1 MKIHEY
7 QAKNIL
13 RNHGVSVPSGS
24 PAGTAAEARRVAG
37 SLGGERWV
45 VKAQIHAGGRGKGG
59 GVRRAS
65 SLDEVEQYAGRI
77 LGSRLVTPQTGPQ
90 GQQVRQVLVEE
101 SCDIAQELYCSLFVD
116 RAAGRPA
123 VMLSPAGG
131 MDIEAVAAEHPEKI
145 FRSQID
151 VLIGLADFQARGL
164 VSSLPV
170 SAKARQA
177 LALLLRQFYDVFR
190 AMDCSLLE
198 INPLVLTPDDDPVV
212 LDAKMQFDDNA
223 LFRHHDV
230 AALRD
235 TTEEDPL
242 EVEAASYDL
251 SYIKLSGN
259 VGCIVNG
266 AGLAMAT
273 MDVIELAGAS
283 PANFLDVGGAADA
296 DRVENAF
303 RILVADPDV
312 KAVLINVFGGILRC
326 DVFAEG
332 VLHAVAKAAVE
343 VPVVVRIEGTNAEE
357 GRQLL
362 AESGLNLMV
371 ADDMADAA
379 DKVAG
384 VIPAKGREALP

>member
-13 RNHGVSVPSGS
+13 RNHGVSVPAGS
-24 PAGTAAEARRVAG
+24 PAGTAGEARRVAG

-151 VLIGLADFQARGL
+151 VLIGLASFQARGL
-164 VSSLPV
+164 VSGLPV
-170 SAKARQA
+170 SAKARHA

-384 VIPAKGREALP
+384 VIPAKGREAVP

>member
-7 QAKNIL
+7 QAKKIL
-13 RNHGVSVPSGS
+13 QDHGVPV
-24 PAGTAAEARRVAG
+24 PAGAAVTSPSQARQVADAV
-37 SLGGERWV
+37 GGEQWV
-45 VKAQIHAGGRGKGG
+45 VKAQIHAGGRGKAG
-59 GVRRAS
+59 GVRRAA
-65 SLDEVEQYAGRI
+65 SLGEVEKFADQI
-77 LGSRLVTPQTGPQ
+77 LGRRLVTPQTGPQ
-90 GQQVRQVLVEE
+90 GQEVRQVLVEA

-116 RAAGRPA
+116 RTAGRPA
-123 VMLSPAGG
+123 LMLSPAGG
-131 MDIEAVAAEHPEKI
+131 MDIEKVAAEQPEKV
-145 FRSQID
+145 FHTHID

-164 VSSLPV
+164 VSKLTISREAHRALGSLL
-170 SAKARQA
+170 KR
-177 LALLLRQFYDVFR
+177 LYGVFR

-198 INPLVLTPDDDPVV
+198 INPLVLTPDDCPLI

-223 LFRHHDV
+223 LFRHPEV

-242 EVEAASYDL
+242 EVEAAAHDL
-251 SYIKLSGN
+251 AYIKLSGN

-273 MDVIELAGAS
+273 MDVVKLAGAS

-312 KAVLINVFGGILRC
+312 KVVLINVFGGILRC

-332 VLHAVAKAAVE
+332 VLHAVSKVALE

-357 GRQLL
+357 GQRLL
-362 AESGLNLMV
+362 AESGLNLLV
-371 ADDMADAA
+371 AEDMADAA
-379 DKVAG
+379 DKVAD
-384 VIPAKGREALP
+384 VIRAQTQEPAP

>member
-7 QAKNIL
+7 QAKKIL
-13 RNHGVSVPSGS
+13 RDHGVPV
-24 PAGTAAEARRVAG
+24 PAGSAADSAAQARQVAG
-37 SLGGERWV
+37 ALGADGWV

-59 GVRRAS
+59 GVRRAA
-65 SLDEVEQYAGRI
+65 SLDEVEQHAGEI
-77 LGSRLVTPQTGPQ
+77 LGSRLVTPQTGPR

-116 RAAGRPA
+116 RAAGQAA

-131 MDIEAVAAEHPEKI
+131 MDIEAVAAEHPERI
-145 FRSQID
+145 FRTHID
-151 VLIGLADFQARGL
+151 AVIGLADFQARGL

-170 SAKARQA
+170 STKGQRA
-177 LALLLRQFYDVFR
+177 LAQLLKKFYGVFR
-190 AMDCSLLE
+190 DLDCSLIE
-198 INPLVLTPDDDPVV
+198 VNPLALTPDDEPVV

-223 LFRHHDV
+223 LFRRPAV

-235 TTEEDPL
+235 TAEEDPL

-251 SYIKLSGN
+251 SYIKLSGS

-273 MDVIELAGAS
+273 MDAITLAGAL

-332 VLHAVAKAAVE
+332 VLHAVEKAAVE

-357 GRQLL
+357 GQRLL
-362 AESGLNLMV
+362 AESGLNLLV
-371 ADDMADAA
+371 ANDMADAA
-379 DKVAG
+379 DKVAT
-384 VIPAKGREALP
+384 VVNARAQEPAP